1 MDDLSY
7 CPSSRVININ
17 YNRRDRVIK
26 MSLFKTRAYYKPF
39 EYDWA
44 FASYDMQQ
52 KMHWLPSEVPLH
64 EDVRDWNE
72 RLSPEE
78 KNLIGQ
84 ILKFFTQGDVDIAQA
99 YLDKYIPKFKPP
111 EIRMML
117 SAIATSEAN
126 HAHSYSLL
134 NDTIGLPDKEYKA
147 FQEYKE
153 MSDKHTYL
161 FQSKGS
167 GIEGLAREI
176 ACFSA
181 FGEGLQLFASFVML
195 LNFQRYGRMK
205 GMCQIVTWSIRD
217 ETHHVE
223 SMIKIFHA
231 LIKENPNIW
240 TEKFKASIYQTARD
254 MVDLEDKF
262 IDLAFTMGG
271 IRGLKAEEV
280 KQYIRYIA
288 DRRLLQLSLKHNYG
302 VKNNPLSWLD
312 WVLNG
317 VEHTNFFENRA
328 TEYNKGTVTGNLWD

>member
-1 MDDLSY
+1 
-7 CPSSRVININ
+7 
-17 YNRRDRVIK
+17 
-26 MSLFKTRAYYKPF
+26 MSLFDKRTYYKPF
-39 EYDWA
+39 DYGWA
-44 FASYDMQQ
+44 FEAYDMQQ

-72 RLSPEE
+72 RLTPEE

-99 YLDKYIPKFKPP
+99 YLDKYIPKFKAP
-111 EIRMML
+111 EVRMML
-117 SAIATSEAN
+117 SSIATSEAN

-153 MSDKHTYL
+153 MANKHEYL
-161 FQSKGS
+161 FTSKGK
-167 GIEGLAREI
+167 GLEGMAREI

-223 SMIKIFHA
+223 SMIKLFHQ
-231 LIKENPNIW
+231 LIKENPNI
-240 TEKFKASIYQTARD
+240 
-254 MVDLEDKF
+254 
-262 IDLAFTMGG
+262 
-271 IRGLKAEEV
+271 
-280 KQYIRYIA
+280 
-288 DRRLLQLSLKHNYG
+288 
-302 VKNNPLSWLD
+302 
-312 WVLNG
+312 
-317 VEHTNFFENRA
+317 
-328 TEYNKGTVTGNLWD
+328 

>member
-1 MDDLSY
+1 
-7 CPSSRVININ
+7 
-17 YNRRDRVIK
+17 
-26 MSLFKTRAYYKPF
+26 MSLFDKRTYYKPF
-39 EYDWA
+39 DYGWA
-44 FASYDMQQ
+44 FEAYEMQQ

-72 RLSPEE
+72 RLTIEA
-78 KNLIGQ
+78 KNLIG
-84 ILKFFTQGDVDIAQA
+84 GDVDIAQA
-99 YLDKYIPKFKPP
+99 YLDKYIPKFKTP

-153 MSDKHTYL
+153 MANKHEYL
-161 FQSKGS
+161 FKSKGA
-167 GIEGLAREI
+167 GLEGLAREI

-223 SMIKIFHA
+223 SMIKLFHQ

-240 TEKFKASIYQTARD
+240 TEKFKASIYQTCRD

-262 IDLAFTMGG
+262 IDLAFSMGG
-271 IRGLKAEEV
+271 IRGLKPEEV
-280 KQYIRYIA
+280 KEYIRYIA
-288 DRRLLQLSLKHNYG
+288 DRRLLQLSLKPNYK
-302 VKNNPLSWLD
+302 VKDNPLGWLD

-317 VEHTNFFENRA
+317 VEHANFFENRA
-328 TEYNKGTVTGNLWD
+328 TEYNKGTITGSLWD

>member
-1 MDDLSY
+1 
-7 CPSSRVININ
+7 
-17 YNRRDRVIK
+17 
-26 MSLFKTRAYYKPF
+26 MSLFKERVHYKPF
-39 EYDWA
+39 DYEWA
-44 FASYDMQQ
+44 FEAYDMQQ

-72 RLSPEE
+72 RLTAEE
-78 KNLIGQ
+78 KNLISQ

-111 EIRMML
+111 EVRMML
-117 SAIATSEAN
+117 SSFATSEAN

-153 MSDKHTYL
+153 MSDKHNYL
-161 FQSKGS
+161 FESKGK
-167 GIEGLAREI
+167 GLEALAREI

-223 SMIKIFHA
+223 SMIKLFHA

-240 TEKFKASIYQTARD
+240 TEKFKKSIYQTARD

-262 IDLAFTMGG
+262 IDLAFSMGG
-271 IRGLKAEEV
+271 IRGLNPEEV

-288 DRRLLQLSLKHNYG
+288 DRRLLQLSLKPNYG
-302 VKNNPLSWLD
+302 VKHNPLGWLD

-317 VEHTNFFENRA
+317 VEHANFFENRA
-328 TEYNKGTVTGNLWD
+328 TEYNKGTVTGDLWK